1 MKQSGEIIIYSSS
14 EGNPN
19 IEVKFVDGTLWLD
32 QYQISDLFQVDR
44 TSVVRHI
51 KNIYKSSELNK
62 KTTCAKIAQFQKE
75 GEREVKRN
83 VQIYNLDLI
92 ISVGYRV
99 NTKRGT
105 QFRIWANKI
114 IKDHLVRGYTIN
126 D

>member
-92 ISVGYRV
+92 ISVVYRV
-99 NTKRGT
+99 NTK
-105 QFRIWANKI
+105 
-114 IKDHLVRGYTIN
+114 
-126 D
+126 